1 MMMSTI
7 QLSSSITMSPPEPI
21 IKGTHFRQNIWGKG
35 RFRKRRPFF
44 FYAKMRFRQ
53 IDESAYFIDNA
64 IIDYGYIDMY
74 NTDITF

>member
-1 MMMSTI
+1 
-7 QLSSSITMSPPEPI
+7 MSPPESI
-21 IKGTHFRQNIWGKG
+21 IKGAHFRQSICGKVALEEAA
-35 RFRKRRPFF
+35 FL

-53 IDESAYFIDNA
+53 IDEAAYFIDNA

>member
-1 MMMSTI
+1 MMSTI

-21 IKGTHFRQNIWGKG
+21 IKGPHFRQNIWGKG

-44 FYAKMRFRQ
+44 FMLKCGFVKLMKLLA
-53 IDESAYFIDNA
+53 FIDKA
-64 IIDYGYIDMY
+64 FIDYGYIDTH

>member
-1 MMMSTI
+1 MSTI

-21 IKGTHFRQNIWGKG
+21 IKGTHFRQNIWGKVALG
-35 RFRKRRPFF
+35 RGGLSFL

-53 IDESAYFIDNA
+53 IDEAAYFIDNA